1 MVGQETMKKIE
12 SVNLFIVGA
21 GAIGCE
27 LLKNFAMVNMGCK
40 GKITVTD
47 PDHIE
52 TSNLTRQFLF
62 RQKHVKKPKSA
73 TASAVLIQMN
83 PNLKNHISARLDK
96 VC

>member
-1 MVGQETMKKIE
+1 MKKIE
-12 SVNLFIVGA
+12 KMNLFVVGA

-27 LLKNFAMVNMGCK
+27 LLKNFAMVNMCAE
-40 GKITVTD
+40 GKMTVTD

-62 RQKHVKKPKSA
+62 RQKHVKNPKSA
-73 TASAVLIQMN
+73 TASATLIQMN
-83 PNLKNHISARLDK
+83 PNMKNHISARLDK

>member
-1 MVGQETMKKIE
+1 MKTFVI
-12 SVNLFIVGA
+12 GA

-27 LLKNFAMVNMGCK
+27 LLKNFAMMNMCSNGMLT
-40 GKITVTD
+40 ITD

-62 RQKHVKKPKSA
+62 RQKHVKKPKSGTAAA
-73 TASAVLIQMN
+73 TLLQMN
-83 PNLKNHISARLDK
+83 PHLQGHISARLDR